1 MGLTLTE
8 PVTLKN
14 ALVVPNM
21 YYGLVGN
28 INLTKEYSKYFV
40 RASFAQWASEQAREE
55 RKAPVGMKKVELTF
69 LEPPTG
75 NIYEMVYEE
84 LKKKVGEHSDI
95 I

>member
-1 MGLTLTE
+1 MGVTLTE

-28 INLTKEYSKYFV
+28 INLTKEYSKYYV
-40 RASFAQWASEQAREE
+40 RASFAQWASEEARDQ
-55 RKAPVGMKKVELTF
+55 RKAPVGMKKIEIIF
-69 LEPPTG
+69 KEPPTG

-84 LKKKVGEHSDI
+84 LKKNVGQHSDVV
-95 I
+95 